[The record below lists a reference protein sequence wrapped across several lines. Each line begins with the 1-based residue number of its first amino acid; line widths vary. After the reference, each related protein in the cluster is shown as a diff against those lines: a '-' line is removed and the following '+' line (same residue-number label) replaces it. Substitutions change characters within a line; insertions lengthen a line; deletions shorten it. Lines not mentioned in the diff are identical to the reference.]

1 LTTTLCG
8 GSFLMSKRRITV
20 LWLAAAFVLAMSAF
34 SFAKVGENHGA
45 EVSASHKPTATP
57 SATPTTGAGQQE
69 NQGEENGQAGE
80 RKLNHGF
87 YVSSAAHCE
96 DVDDPNPE
104 GTDFTAPADCETN
117 GKAHGE
123 YVSSVAKS
131 SVGKPHK
138 AHGGGG
144 S

>member
-1 LTTTLCG
+1 MRNR
-8 GSFLMSKRRITV
+8 SRIVV

-34 SFAKVGENHGA
+34 SFAKVGDNHGA

-57 SATPTTGAGQQE
+57 SAEPTTNEDE
-69 NQGEENGQAGE
+69 NEAPENEAPESGE

-96 DVDDPNPE
+96 DVDDPDPE
-104 GTDFTAPADCETN
+104 GTDFTAPADCDTN

-123 YVSSVAKS
+123 YVRSVAKS
-131 SVGKPHK
+131 SVGKPDK
-138 AHGGGG
+138 GEHGGDG

>member
-1 LTTTLCG
+1 
-8 GSFLMSKRRITV
+8 MSRRRITIA
-20 LWLAAAFVLAMSAF
+20 WFAAAFVLAMSAL
-34 SFAKVGENHGA
+34 SFATVGDNHGA

-57 SATPTTGAGQQE
+57 SAEPTTGNDNE
-69 NQGEENGQAGE
+69 QGEENSQSGE

-104 GTDFTAPADCETN
+104 GEDFTAPPDCETS
-117 GKAHGE
+117 GQAHGK
-123 YVSSVAKS
+123 YVSGVAKS
-131 SVGKPHK
+131 DVGKPDK
-138 AHGGGG
+138 GQGGDG

>member
-1 LTTTLCG
+1 
-8 GSFLMSKRRITV
+8 MSKRRIIV

-34 SFAKVGENHGA
+34 SFAKVGDNHGA
-45 EVSASHKPTATP
+45 DASASHKPTAIP
-57 SATPTTGAGQQE
+57 SAEPTTGKDKDKDAAE
-69 NQGEENGQAGE
+69 NESNESGE

-96 DVDDPNPE
+96 DVDDGN
-104 GTDFTAPADCETN
+104 GTTFTAPSDCETN
-117 GKAHGE
+117 GQAHGK

-131 SVGKPHK
+131 DVGKPDK

-144 S
+144 SGS

>member
-1 LTTTLCG
+1 
-8 GSFLMSKRRITV
+8 MSKRRIAI
-20 LWLAAAFVLAMSAF
+20 LWLAAMFVVAMSAL

-57 SATPTTGAGQQE
+57 SATPTTGEDQE
-69 NQGEENGQAGE
+69 NEANENANESGE

-104 GTDFTAPADCETN
+104 GEDFTAPDDCDTN
-117 GKAHGE
+117 GRAHGE
-123 YVSSVAKS
+123 YVSGVAKS
-131 SVGKPHK
+131 DVGKPDK
-138 AHGGGG
+138 GGPESG

>member
-1 LTTTLCG
+1 
-8 GSFLMSKRRITV
+8 MNKRRIIV
-20 LWLAAAFVLAMSAF
+20 LWLAAAFVLAMSAL

-45 EVSASHKPTATP
+45 EVSASHRPAAKP
-57 SATPTTGAGQQE
+57 SATPTTGQQE
-69 NQGEENGQAGE
+69 NEANENENSSGE

-96 DVDDPNPE
+96 NVDDPDPE
-104 GTDFTAPADCETN
+104 GEDFTAPDDCETN

-131 SVGKPHK
+131 SVGKK
-138 AHGGGG
+138 AKPNGDG
-144 S
+144 SGDGS

>member
-1 LTTTLCG
+1 
-8 GSFLMSKRRITV
+8 MSKRRIAI
-20 LWLAAAFVLAMSAF
+20 LWLAAIFVVAMSAL

-57 SATPTTGAGQQE
+57 SAEPTTGEDQE
-69 NQGEENGQAGE
+69 NEANENDNESGE

-104 GTDFTAPADCETN
+104 GEDFTAPADCDSN

-123 YVSSVAKS
+123 YVSKVAKS
-131 SVGKPHK
+131 SVGKPEH
-138 AHGGGG
+138 AHGGEDSG

>member
-1 LTTTLCG
+1 MT
-8 GSFLMSKRRITV
+8 KRRIAI
-20 LWLAAAFVLAMSAF
+20 LWLAAIFVIAMSAL

-57 SATPTTGAGQQE
+57 SAEPTRGEDEQNE
-69 NQGEENGQAGE
+69 SEENESNESGE

-104 GTDFTAPADCETN
+104 GQDFTAPPDCETN
-117 GKAHGE
+117 GQAHGK

-131 SVGKPHK
+131 SVGKPEK
-138 AHGGGG
+138 AHGGGEG